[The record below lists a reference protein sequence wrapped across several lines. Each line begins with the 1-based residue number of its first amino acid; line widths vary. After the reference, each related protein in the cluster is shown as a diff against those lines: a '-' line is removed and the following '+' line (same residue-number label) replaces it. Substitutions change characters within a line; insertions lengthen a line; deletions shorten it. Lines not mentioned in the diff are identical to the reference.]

1 MYQMKTY
8 KIIFIGK
15 TVVVP
20 PSYDEYFMEI
30 TKSIHTDSFTLSC
43 FGGDKSSVS
52 LATL

>member
-1 MYQMKTY
+1 MFKIFMYQMKTY

-30 TKSIHTDSFTLSC
+30 TKSIHRFLY
-43 FGGDKSSVS
+43 S
-52 LATL
+52 LLLWW